1 MADRHGEF
9 TTHQPSPPVCLL
21 VKCVDVKRKKKRI
34 LKKCPTFSPVSPC
47 QKKKPQEKSGRSP
60 FKKNVDNLLF
70 PTELPD
76 LPEDLPHNQ
85 HLQRLL
91 QEDKKKEHSDSD
103 TSFDPSDSLFSDGET
118 SAIFKL
124 NTPTKRTKL
133 SEVIFSSG
141 EDDEVLGYIQPFENS
156 KTNFIQTEDPFK
168 DPRSPLD
175 RSTPISYSDGE
186 GTQVF
191 SVSNQPETLSKKTH
205 KAITLYLQEKQLQTL
220 LLLVLLML
228 HHQVQGIY
236 HLEKP
241 PAEGWT
247 PHLLIQGS
255 GETLHV
261 IYTFGKN

>member
-76 LPEDLPHNQ
+76 LPEDLPHIPAPSEIATRRQ
-85 HLQRLL
+85 
-91 QEDKKKEHSDSD
+91 KKRHSDSD

-124 NTPTKRTKL
+124 NPPTKRTKL

-156 KTNFIQTEDPFK
+156 KTNFLQTEDPFK
-168 DPRSPLD
+168 DPGSPLD

-191 SVSNQPETLSKKTH
+191 SVSNQPETLSKKSQSNNIISSGKT
-205 KAITLYLQEKQLQTL
+205 TSNTS
-220 LLLVLLML
+220 
-228 HHQVQGIY
+228 
-236 HLEKP
+236 P
-241 PAEGWT
+241 TSPADAASSST
-247 PHLLIQGS
+247 RNLPS
-255 GETLHV
+255 GEASSRRLDSPPV
-261 IYTFGKN
+261 NPRFR